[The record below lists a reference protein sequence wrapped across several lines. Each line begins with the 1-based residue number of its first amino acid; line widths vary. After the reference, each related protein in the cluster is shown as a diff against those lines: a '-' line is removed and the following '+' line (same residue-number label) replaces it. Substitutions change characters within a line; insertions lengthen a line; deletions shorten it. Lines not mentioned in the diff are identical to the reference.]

1 MLSLADAALARRDP
15 QLPALPLLF
24 DPAAMA
30 QLVRRS
36 LPRLEV
42 EAVEAAYVRY
52 KPHTSCLVGYR
63 LHAAGEAV
71 EFFAKAYPPDAR
83 DKLNKAR
90 QKAKPA
96 VAVLDD
102 AALVLWPFPHDRALP
117 GLSHLA
123 EPHRRRELLAGLLPD
138 APQFWSARLHPLRY
152 KPERRFVG
160 QLVAENGDVVV
171 LKAYTA
177 ADFERIAANGRIV
190 AATGAVRLAR
200 QVGQSRRHHMLA
212 LGWLP
217 GQTLEEAAQRPGF
230 DPAAAHGV
238 GAALARLHRHS
249 RAAMA
254 QRFDAAT
261 GLLASANSVAALCPH
276 LADQTS
282 QLAGKLALE
291 LTASPNPPAL
301 LHGDFSADQVLLTE
315 AGPVFLDF
323 DRAAPGDPAADL
335 GSFMAQL
342 ELDVLLGHL
351 PAQSAAALRAELLAG
366 YQQAAPGGLPGGL
379 SHHLA
384 AGLLLR
390 AAHPFRTR
398 RPDWP
403 DLMSAIV
410 HRAREIADH
419 A

>member
-1 MLSLADAALARRDP
+1 
-15 QLPALPLLF
+15 
-24 DPAAMA
+24 
-30 QLVRRS
+30 
-36 LPRLEV
+36 
-42 EAVEAAYVRY
+42 
-52 KPHTSCLVGYR
+52 
-63 LHAAGEAV
+63 V
-71 EFFAKAYPPDAR
+71 EFFANAYRPDAH

-90 QKAKPA
+90 QKATQT

-102 AALVLWPFPHDRALP
+102 AALVLWPFPHDRVLPAL
-117 GLSHLA
+117 SRLA
-123 EPHRRRELLAGLLPD
+123 EPHRRRELLTGLLPA

-160 QLVAENGDVVV
+160 QLVAENGDVAA
-171 LKAYTA
+171 LKCYTA
-177 ADFERIAANGRIV
+177 ADFERIAANSRLV
-190 AATGAVRLAR
+190 AATGAVRLAP

-212 LGWLP
+212 MAWLP
-217 GQTLEEAAQRPGF
+217 GHTLEEAAQRPGF
-230 DPAAAHGV
+230 DPAAARGV
-238 GAALARLHRHS
+238 GAALARLHRHNG
-249 RAAMA
+249 AHPA

-261 GLLASANSVAALCPH
+261 ALPAAAKSAAAVQPA
-276 LADQTS
+276 LADPVR
-282 QLAGKLALE
+282 QLAARLAEE
-291 LTASPNPPAL
+291 LATSPNPPAL
-301 LHGDFSADQVLLTE
+301 LHGDFSADQILLAE
-315 AGPVFLDF
+315 SGPVFLDF

-366 YQQAAPGGLPGGL
+366 YQQAAPGGLPAGL

-384 AGLLLR
+384 AALLQR
-390 AAHPFRTR
+390 AVHPFRTR

-410 HRAREIADH
+410 HRAREIADY